1 MDVPDAPVRRRSGLY
16 PRLLGHATR
25 LLIEP
30 ALRAPYLS
38 TVDWLHA
45 FYGLPSDQRQ
55 KWQRARLEEVLAHA
69 TSDVPR
75 YRSRAGSGN
84 KLILADFPVVSKDV
98 IRQNMTSFLSATR
111 PLPPYV
117 AKWTSGTTGECWS
130 YPLDKR
136 AWTQTYAAWLFFLG
150 LTGYH
155 YGEPVAVVG
164 PHGARGRTQ
173 PTPLGLLRELAERR
187 QVVRSGADLGTAT
200 SERRVLEASR
210 RESAL
215 WYGYPGI
222 LAAMARAVADREGRG
237 RPLAVKRP
245 RAIVTSGEM
254 LHPEWRLQIEQA
266 FGAPVYDQYGC
277 NDGGV
282 LTQSCSAGRFHI
294 AENLSLVEVLQ
305 DGQPC
310 APGVEGS
317 ITVTN
322 LHAFVLPFLRYD
334 TGDLGSLG
342 VGTCP
347 CGRPGQTLEA
357 VRGRAWPSVLLP
369 DGREINSLDLSLELI
384 DAPHVRRI
392 QLLQRDPNELRVR
405 LDVSPGFN
413 AAEEERIRT
422 FMSLQCQHALH
433 VTVLTDEEMELTSGG
448 KHPFVIRRV

>member
-1 MDVPDAPVRRRSGLY
+1 MPQRTGLY
-16 PRLLGHATR
+16 PRLLSHATR
-25 LLIEP
+25 LLVEP

-45 FYGLPSDQRQ
+45 FYGLSPDQRQ
-55 KWQRARLEEVLAHA
+55 IWQRARLDEVLTHA
-69 TSDVPR
+69 SSDVPR
-75 YRSRAGSGN
+75 YRSWAGSGN
-84 KLILADFPVVSKDV
+84 RLALESLPVVSKDV
-98 IRQNMTSFLSATR
+98 IRQDMTSFLSAAR

-130 YPLDKR
+130 YPLDRR

-155 YGEPVAVVG
+155 YGEPLVVLG
-164 PHGARGRTQ
+164 PHGTRTRAQ
-173 PTPLGLLRELAERR
+173 SPPLDVLREKAERR
-187 QVVRSGADLGTAT
+187 HVVREGADLGTAN

-210 RESAL
+210 RASAL

-222 LAAMARAVADREGRG
+222 LAAMARAVADRESRG
-237 RPLAVKRP
+237 APLAVGRP
-245 RAIVTSGEM
+245 TAIVTSGEM
-254 LHPEWRLQIEQA
+254 LHPGWRLQIEQA

-282 LTQSCSAGRFHI
+282 LTQTCSAGRFHV
-294 AENLSLVEVLQ
+294 AENLSIVEVLQ

-334 TGDLGSLG
+334 TGDRGSLG

-347 CGRPGQTLEA
+347 CGRPGQTLQA

-369 DGREINSLDLSLELI
+369 DGREVNSLDLSLELI

-392 QLLQRDPNELRVR
+392 QLLQRDTNELRVR
-405 LDVSPGFN
+405 LDVSPGFS

-422 FMSLQCQHALH
+422 FISRQCQHALR
-433 VTVLTDEEMELTSGG
+433 VTVLTDEEMELTRGG

>member
-1 MDVPDAPVRRRSGLY
+1 MDVPDASPPRQKLLY

-25 LLIEP
+25 LLVEP
-30 ALRAPYLS
+30 ALGAPFLS
-38 TVDWLHA
+38 TVDWLNA
-45 FYGLPSDQRQ
+45 FYALPLDQRQ
-55 KWQRARLEEVLAHA
+55 EWQRTRLEKVLKHA
-69 TSDVPR
+69 TSDVPH
-75 YRSRAGSGN
+75 YSSRAGS
-84 KLILADFPVVSKDV
+84 ADRLEDLPVVSKDV

-130 YPLDKR
+130 YPLDRR

-155 YGEPVAVVG
+155 YGEPVAVFG
-164 PHGARGRTQ
+164 PHGARDRAH
-173 PTPLGLLRELAERR
+173 PTPFGWLREKAERR
-187 QVVRSGADLGTAT
+187 QVMPGGADLGTAA
-200 SERRVLEASR
+200 SEWRVLEASR
-210 RESAL
+210 RAPVL
-215 WYGYPGI
+215 WFGYPGI
-222 LAAMARAVADREGRG
+222 LAAMARAVADRESQG
-237 RPLAVKRP
+237 RPLDVARP

-254 LHPEWRLQIEQA
+254 LHRGWRQQIEQA

-294 AENLSLVEVLQ
+294 AENLSIVEVLQ

-334 TGDLGSLG
+334 TGDRGSLG
-342 VGTCP
+342 IGACP
-347 CGRPGQTLEA
+347 CGRPGQTLQA
-357 VRGRAWPSVLLP
+357 VRGRTWPSVLLP
-369 DGREINSLDLSLELI
+369 DGGEVNSLDLSLELV

-392 QLLQRDPNELRVR
+392 QLLQGDPHELRVR

-413 AAEEERIRT
+413 AAEQERIRA
-422 FMSLQCQHALH
+422 FMSRQCQNALH
-433 VTVLTDEEMELTSGG
+433 VTVLTDEEMEMTSGG